1 MALRPA
7 TPTADFDESFAAVA
21 LDATGAAKAAT
32 VVLRAFTGA
41 RAETTTRVADEVTA
55 KDILC
60 GGVRCGVRGGETMRW
75 RWRDEKVAFL
85 DNDRRVHL
93 QGFVEVHWELIDNID

>member
-1 MALRPA
+1 MWS
-7 TPTADFDESFAAVA
+7 E
-21 LDATGAAKAAT
+21 
-32 VVLRAFTGA
+32 
-41 RAETTTRVADEVTA
+41 
-55 KDILC
+55 
-60 GGVRCGVRGGETMRW
+60 GGETMRW